1 MPNAP
6 DNGGA
11 SGNSRSSLLVHDS
24 FLIGIMGVLA
34 GCGLI
39 YEYLLSHYAGRVL
52 GAIESTI
59 YTMIG
64 LMIVSMGL
72 GAFAAKLCR
81 QPFTAFAWLE
91 VCIAMLGVSCI
102 IVIAALVSFTALL
115 PAVIAETYLLPPDL
129 LPQGGLFDVLSTIAH
144 YSPFVFGTVIGFLIG
159 MEIPLIARVREQI
172 YGQHLE
178 HNVGTIYG
186 ADYIGAGAGAA
197 IWVLFM
203 LSIDVT
209 RAGVLTGLANVA
221 AGIIFLI
228 RYRNEICRPFALFV
242 CHLIVVAMALAL
254 YAYGGD
260 WTRRMSGLLYADE
273 VVFDQSSHYQHLTV
287 TRRHVPN
294 TSEYVYGFYLNGR
307 MQFSSEDEHIYH
319 GMLVYPAMAI
329 APRRER
335 VLIIGGGDGLALRD
349 VLAWDPKQVDLIDL
363 DNQLVDFFQGGEV
376 ADRESLPAYHRA
388 LVALNGASFS
398 DPRVNVTF
406 GDAFVEV
413 DRLAKP
419 APYDVIII
427 DLPDPSHPDLNRL
440 YSDQFYARLFHLLA
454 SEGVLVTQ
462 STSPYHARNAFIS
475 IGQTLRAAGFPQVQQ
490 YRQNVP
496 SFGEWGWSIATRQA
510 RPPRERLAELTT
522 LPVAHDW
529 LTRDLLL
536 AAFEFPRDFFEV
548 DVDVNTLGS
557 HTVYRYHQD
566 AWRRDMGIYQD

>member
-1 MPNAP
+1 
-6 DNGGA
+6 
-11 SGNSRSSLLVHDS
+11 
-24 FLIGIMGVLA
+24 MGVLA

-72 GAFAAKLCR
+72 GAFAAKLCK

-91 VCIAMLGVSCI
+91 VGIALLGVSCV

-129 LPQGGLFDVLSTIAH
+129 LPQGGLFDILSSAAH
-144 YSPFVFGTVIGFLIG
+144 YSPFVFGAVIGFMIG
-159 MEIPLIARVREQI
+159 MEIPLIARVREHI
-172 YGQHLE
+172 YGRHLE

-221 AGIIFLI
+221 AGLVFLY
-228 RYRNEICRPFALFV
+228 RYRREIGFPLALFAG
-242 CHLIVVAMALAL
+242 HMVVVALAL
-254 YAYGGD
+254 VLFAYGGD
-260 WTRRMSGLLYADE
+260 WTRRMSSLLYADE

-294 TSEYVYGFYLNGR
+294 TSSYVYGFYLNGR

-319 GMLVYPAMAI
+319 GMLVYPAMAV
-329 APRRER
+329 APRHKR

-349 VLAWDPKQVDLIDL
+349 VLAWEPEHVDVIDL
-363 DNQLVDFFQGGEV
+363 DDQLINFFKGEPREQGGET
-376 ADRESLPAYHRA
+376 PAYQRA
-388 LVALNGASFS
+388 LVALNGAAFL
-398 DPRVNVTF
+398 DPRVNVTL
-406 GDAFVEV
+406 GDAFVKV
-413 DRLAKP
+413 DQLQAP
-419 APYDVIII
+419 APYDVIVI

-440 YSDQFYARLFHLLA
+440 YSDQFYARLYHLLG

-462 STSPYHARNAFIS
+462 STSPYHARKAFVS
-475 IGQTLRAAGFPQVQQ
+475 IGETLRAAGFAQVQQ

-510 RPPRERLAELTT
+510 RTPRDRLAALDE
-522 LPVAHDW
+522 LPVPHPW
-529 LTRDLLL
+529 LTRDLML
-536 AAFEFPRDFFEV
+536 AAFEFPRDFFDVEV
-548 DVDVNTLGS
+548 DINTLGS
-557 HTVYRYHQD
+557 HTVYQYHQE

>member
-1 MPNAP
+1 
-6 DNGGA
+6 
-11 SGNSRSSLLVHDS
+11 
-24 FLIGIMGVLA
+24 MGVLA
-34 GCGLI
+34 GCGMV

-64 LMIVSMGL
+64 LMIVAMGL
-72 GAFAAKLCR
+72 GAFAAKLFR

-91 VCIAMLGVSCI
+91 VCIALLGVSCI
-102 IVIAALVSFTALL
+102 IVIAALVSFTSLL

-129 LPQGGLFDVLSTIAH
+129 LPQGGVFDVLSSLAH
-144 YSPFVFGTVIGFLIG
+144 YSPFVFGVVIGFLIG

-172 YGQHLE
+172 YGRHLE

-186 ADYIGAGAGAA
+186 ADYIGAGIGAA

-209 RAGVLTGLANVA
+209 RAGVLTGLANVV
-221 AGIIFLI
+221 AGVVFLV
-228 RYRNEICRPFALFV
+228 RYRHEISRPIALLV
-242 CHLIVVAMALAL
+242 CHLVVVVMAVAL

-260 WTRRMSGLLYADE
+260 WTRQMNNLLYADE
-273 VVFDQSSHYQHLTV
+273 VVFDKSSHYQHLTV

-294 TSEYVYGFYLNGR
+294 TSSFVYGFYLNGR

-329 APRRER
+329 APRHER

-349 VLAWDPKQVDLIDL
+349 VLAWDPEHVDLIDL
-363 DNQLVDFFQGGEV
+363 DNQLVGFFKGEG
-376 ADRESLPAYHRA
+376 DDLPAYQRA
-388 LVALNGASFS
+388 LIQLNGESFS
-398 DPRVNVTF
+398 DPRVTVTY

-413 DRLAKP
+413 DRLARP
-419 APYDVIII
+419 APYDVIVI

-462 STSPYHARNAFIS
+462 STSPYHARNAFVS
-475 IGQTLRAAGFPQVQQ
+475 IGRTLEAAGFPQVQQ

-510 RPPRERLAELTT
+510 RAPRERLAELDE
-522 LPVAHDW
+522 LPVPHPW

-536 AAFEFPRDFFEV
+536 SAFEFPRDFF
-548 DVDVNTLGS
+548 DVDVEINALGS
-557 HTVYRYHQD
+557 HTVYRYHQE